1 MFDISGYENYSII
14 NPNYRQLNQVVYT
27 LFLEWMVIMSKE
39 FPLVSVLN
47 VPFINTTQAAFLT
60 TIESHINNRENTF
73 VVTAN
78 PEIVMYAR
86 NNPSYQQILNN
97 ADYITPDGIGIL
109 KGAAILGTPMAER
122 ITGYDTMLDLL
133 KWGNEQHK
141 SVYLIGAKPE
151 VITDVKNVVT
161 TRYPNLNI
169 AGIHDGYFDDFAPI
183 AQDISKTQPDMV
195 FLAVGFPK
203 QEQLIADYRHQN
215 NGLWMGV
222 GGSFDVLSGHTKRA
236 PKFFQNHHLEWFYR
250 LLSEPT
256 RLKRMMVLPRYL
268 KTVKQSAR
276 TNK

>member
-1 MFDISGYENYSII
+1 
-14 NPNYRQLNQVVYT
+14 
-27 LFLEWMVIMSKE
+27 MSKE
-39 FPLVSVLN
+39 FPVIKVLN

-60 TIESHINNRENTF
+60 AIEARINQRKNTF
-73 VVTAN
+73 IVTAN

-86 NNPSYQQILNN
+86 TDSHYQHILEN

-109 KGAAILGTPMAER
+109 KGAEILGQPMTER
-122 ITGYDTMLDLL
+122 ITGYDTMLALL
-133 KWGNEQHK
+133 KWGNHQHK
-141 SVYLIGAKPE
+141 SVYLVGAKPE
-151 VITDVKNVVT
+151 VISDVKTVVADRYPDLNVV
-161 TRYPNLNI
+161 
-169 AGIHDGYFDDFAPI
+169 GIHDGYFDDFAPI
-183 AQDISKTQPDMV
+183 AKDIAKTQPDMV

-236 PKFFQNHHLEWFYR
+236 PRFFQQHHLEWFYR
-250 LLSEPT
+250 LITEPT

-276 TNK
+276 HQK